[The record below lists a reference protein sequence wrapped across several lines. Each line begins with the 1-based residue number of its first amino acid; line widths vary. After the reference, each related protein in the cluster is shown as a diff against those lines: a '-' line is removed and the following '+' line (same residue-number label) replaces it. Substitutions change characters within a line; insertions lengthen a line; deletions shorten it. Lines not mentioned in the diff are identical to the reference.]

1 MINQRFA
8 GKVALITGGGSG
20 IGAET
25 ARRIAAE
32 GGKVVVTGR
41 RLAPIAAVADEI
53 GGAALAGDTRDFDH
67 LKAAV
72 ALGVERFGGVDVLV
86 ANAGIESFGSA
97 VEMSLDDWHTT
108 LQVNI
113 DGAMLASRAAIPEMQ
128 RRGGGAIVL
137 VSSLAGLAGVPSYT
151 AYMTSKTALIGL
163 GRSLAV
169 DYGRQR
175 IRANVI
181 CPALVHT
188 EMTLRAFEGFARHR
202 GCTADALMQ
211 QFVRFYPLG
220 RAGTVAELAG
230 SIAFLASDDAGF
242 ITGTVLTA
250 DGGASAVDISPLGLG
265 PDTGPPPKETP

>member
-41 RLAPIAAVADEI
+41 RLAPIAAVAEEI
-53 GGAALAGDTRDFDH
+53 GGAALAGDTTDLDH

-72 ALGVERFGGVDVLV
+72 ALGVERFGGIDVLV

-97 VEMSLDDWHTT
+97 VQMSLDDWRRT